1 MANVLGNRTKKP
13 EVVAVE
19 STPTPVTP
27 PPQPETSVSD
37 DLLVA
42 SSNKRVSKKDLVSAK
57 LGLAKRSLTQ
67 PTNPIPRRNN
77 KRITYYENNLLD
89 NERKRDAH
97 GTTVTIPFFIEEYR
111 AIEELFKKE
120 GSKLGT
126 DSITNL
132 MRQVILAKAKS
143 SLGAEEFNKIIN
155 EELNQRIEDL

>member
-1 MANVLGNRTKKP
+1 MANVLGNRTKKT
-13 EVVAVE
+13 ETVTVE
-19 STPTPVTP
+19 QTPVASP
-27 PPQPETSVSD
+27 KSVETLLND
-37 DLLVA
+37 DLLTA
-42 SSNKRVSKKDLVSAK
+42 SSSKRISKKDLVNAK

-97 GTTVTIPFFIEEYR
+97 GTTVTIPFFVEEYR

-143 SLGAEEFNKIIN
+143 SLGTEEFNKIIN
-155 EELNQRIEDL
+155 EELNQRIEDLKA